1 MAAGQDESGCPAFGA
16 TVLLE
21 AAQQGVQFQWGVMA
35 DTPGTPNRGVVVT
48 EVADAN
54 SSECYRTFTLNPAG
68 QHEDYWFVTGRRFG
82 AQKFFVAGQAEPA
95 IRFSVWA
102 PNAQAVAVVFAPA
115 PAVAPPGAPAAAPP
129 NGYIADDGT
138 GIDLSIGN
146 QGAFSL
152 FSRGQGIWETD
163 LTQSPELGSYADFF
177 ERPYMFRIVDEQGQV
192 TYKTDLYSRNQIG
205 RGEINPH
212 GAHYTGTYQ
221 DLDGDVSCSVV
232 ADPDR
237 VTTDFLDTGLNKQS
251 LMDAGGFWA
260 SEYSFGRMPPQRIED
275 LVIYELHVGS
285 LGFGSTDAGTF
296 ADALDFVPKLVDL
309 GVNAVELL
317 PVMQF
322 DGNRQW
328 GYGTS
333 QFFCLQT
340 SAGGANQL
348 KYFVRACHQSGI
360 AVILDVVYN
369 HFSGSNGERSEWGY
383 DSDPN
388 QSPEHN
394 TYYWYEGLPGDY
406 SDPTGGYLDNGSSG
420 WAPRYWEENV
430 RQMFTSSAAAL
441 LDDFHIDGLRLDLTG
456 AIHQDNCLH
465 SNGMSVGNANLQG
478 IKFLREMART
488 VKLISPASFLIAEDH
503 TGWAAMTQSLNA
515 GGIGFDA
522 VWYADFYHHLMG
534 DGDYGDDYAR
544 LVKLAGFGAGGPLRM
559 DYFSGALSA
568 SGSGKIVYHESHDE
582 AGNGTDTERTMVTA
596 VNGAPLIGDTRR
608 YAEGRCRFAFGMSA
622 LSAGTPMYLMGEEI
636 GAARYFRYNDFY
648 LNKEDLVGERTGNGR
663 FLFRFYQDLNR
674 LVEQKPSLRSRDIDV
689 LYVYNDTRVI
699 AFLRT
704 AGSEQLL
711 IVASMNDSAFDQGY
725 AIQTDPTRLPAGGW
739 QEIFNSDAA
748 VYGGDN
754 TGNGGA
760 VLPVDGGRIQAI
772 VPAHGFIV
780 LQKVS

>member
-1 MAAGQDESGCPAFGA
+1 MAAGPDETGCPAFRA
-16 TVLLE
+16 TVLLD
-21 AAQQGVQFQWGVMA
+21 AAQQGIQFQWGVMA
-35 DTPGTPNRGVVVT
+35 DTPGTPNRWAVVT
-48 EVADAN
+48 EVPDAN
-54 SSECYRTFTLNPAG
+54 SSARYRAFTLAGAG
-68 QHEDYWFVTGRRFG
+68 QQEHYWFVTGRRFG
-82 AQKFFVAGQAEPA
+82 AQKFFAAGQAEPA

-102 PNAQAVAVVFAPA
+102 PNARSVDVVFAA
-115 PAVAPPGAPAAAPP
+115 APAAAPS
-129 NGYIADDGT
+129 GYIADDGA
-138 GIDLSIGN
+138 GIDTNIGN
-146 QGAFSL
+146 RGAFPL
-152 FSRGQGIWETD
+152 VPRGRGIWETD
-163 LTQSPELGSYADFF
+163 LAQSPELRRFADFF
-177 ERPYMFRIVDEQGQV
+177 ERPYMFRIVNEQGYV

-205 RGEINPH
+205 RGTVNP
-212 GAHYTGTYQ
+212 GGSHYNGTYW

-237 VTTDFLDTGLNKQS
+237 ITTDFHDTGPTKQS
-251 LMDAGGFWA
+251 LMDARDFWTP
-260 SEYSFGRMPPQRIED
+260 EYSFGRMPPQRIED

-317 PVMQF
+317 PVLQF

-333 QFFCLQT
+333 HFFCLQT

-348 KYFVRACHQSGI
+348 KYFVRACHQHGI

-369 HFSGSNGERSEWGY
+369 HFSTSNGERAEWGY

-394 TYYWYEGLPGDY
+394 TYYWYEGQPGDY
-406 SDPTGGYLDNGSSG
+406 PSPDGGYLDNGSSG
-420 WAPRYWEENV
+420 FAPRYWEENV

-465 SNGMSVGNANLQG
+465 SNGMPVSNANLQG
-478 IKFLREMART
+478 IKFLREIART
-488 VKLISPASFLIAEDH
+488 VKLVSPVSFLIAEDH
-503 TGWAAMTQSLNA
+503 TGWAAMTQSPNE

-534 DGDYGDDYAR
+534 DGNYGDDYAR
-544 LVKLAGFGAGGPLRM
+544 LVKLAGYGGDCPLRM

-568 SGSGKIVYHESHDE
+568 TGSGKIVYHESHDE
-582 AGNGTDTERTMVTA
+582 AGNGTNTERSMVTA

-608 YAEGRCRFAFGMSA
+608 YAESRCRFAFGMAA
-622 LSAGTPMYLMGEEI
+622 LSAGTRMYLMGEEI
-636 GAARYFRYNDFY
+636 GAAKYFRYNDFY

-663 FLFRFYQDLNR
+663 LLFRFYQDLNR
-674 LVEQKPSLRSRDIDV
+674 LVRQEPSLRSRDIDV
-689 LYVYNDTRVI
+689 PYVCNDTRVI
-699 AFLRT
+699 VFRRT

-711 IVASMNDSAFDQGY
+711 ILASLHDSPFDQGY
-725 AIQTDPTRLPAGGW
+725 AIQADPTRLPAGGW

-748 VYGGDN
+748 IYGGDN
-754 TGNGGA
+754 VGNGGA
-760 VLPVDGGRIQAI
+760 ILWVDGGRIQASI
-772 VPAHGFIV
+772 PAHGFIV